1 MDGLD
6 ECTDENAQAEII
18 EMYLI
23 FLNVEVVDNCYP
35 YGHPRTLFRHLSARL
50 AIPWAT
56 LICLECLI
64 WTRATVVCI
73 TVFPTRCSLCS
84 YHESDSVE
92 NSSIYTVSSFLYYV
106 LWFSGCRRAFKY
118 CHCLWYTQDLRV
130 YVKRY
135 LSPSTCRHRLCLQG
149 VFRLNSFYDFLRDL
163 ARSSIFSVNAPA
175 FQIKF
180 FERLIQQHH
189 RCASSYAIDGSS
201 LCFPALCLLLN
212 LLVMS
217 ELVLAPGIVNLMAW
231 LSHNS
236 PSFFQVCG
244 HAPLHSLRQ
253 LAELDYRKSLV
264 LQMTWLE
271 LHSPARSRRTRF
283 SGKHQK
289 IVPTVFLYVRTDKLQ
304 NLVPAFLSVCFM
316 LECYRLIFK
325 HY

>member
-1 MDGLD
+1 MRMRKQKSSRCISGV
-6 ECTDENAQAEII
+6 NSGVS
-18 EMYLI
+18 
-23 FLNVEVVDNCYP
+23 LNVEVVDNCCP

-92 NSSIYTVSSFLYYV
+92 DSSIYTVSSFLYYV

-130 YVKRY
+130 YLKRY

-149 VFRLNSFYDFLRDL
+149 IFRLNSFYDFLRDP
-163 ARSSIFSVNAPA
+163 ARSSIFSINAPA

-217 ELVLAPGIVNLMAW
+217 ELVLHRVLSTLLPCSPG
-231 LSHNS
+231 HRE
-236 PSFFQVCG
+236 PSILTPSCSWHPF
-244 HAPLHSLRQ
+244 
-253 LAELDYRKSLV
+253 
-264 LQMTWLE
+264 
-271 LHSPARSRRTRF
+271 
-283 SGKHQK
+283 
-289 IVPTVFLYVRTDKLQ
+289 
-304 NLVPAFLSVCFM
+304 
-316 LECYRLIFK
+316 
-325 HY
+325 